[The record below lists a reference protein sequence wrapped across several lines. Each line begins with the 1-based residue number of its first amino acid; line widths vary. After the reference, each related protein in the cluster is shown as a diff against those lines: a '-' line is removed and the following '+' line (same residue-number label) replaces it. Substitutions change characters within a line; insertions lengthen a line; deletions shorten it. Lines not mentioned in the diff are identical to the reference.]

1 MQKKQSKS
9 DGVSVQ
15 RITELTATLNRYRY
29 EYYNLAKPSVSD
41 AVYDRLFDELAALEQ
56 KTGIV
61 LSNSPTQTVGYAPVS
76 SLRKVRHTIPLLSL
90 DKTKQTDDLVSM
102 LTVAPALLMLKLD
115 GLTVKLCFE
124 NGRHPPVGMV
134 RWAKM

>member
-9 DGVSVQ
+9 DGASVQ
-15 RITELTATLNRYRY
+15 RIAELTATLNRYRH

-61 LSNSPTQTVGYAPVS
+61 LSNSPTQTVGYLLTGSCCAMTAFPTPRHWEGQGIITRTALRS
-76 SLRKVRHTIPLLSL
+76 SLR
-90 DKTKQTDDLVSM
+90 M
-102 LTVAPALLMLKLD
+102 M
-115 GLTVKLCFE
+115 
-124 NGRHPPVGMV
+124 
-134 RWAKM
+134 